1 MVMNITID
9 GIDYIVNLTEEQ
21 LFKFFE
27 VNSIDVSLAEDRQNV

>member
-1 MVMNITID
+1 MNITID